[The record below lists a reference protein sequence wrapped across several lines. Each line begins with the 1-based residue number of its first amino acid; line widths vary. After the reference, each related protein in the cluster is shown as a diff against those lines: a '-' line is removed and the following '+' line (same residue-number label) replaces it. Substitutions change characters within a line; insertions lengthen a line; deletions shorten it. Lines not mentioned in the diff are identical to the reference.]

1 MMKKIIIDTNALM
14 AISEFKIDLFSEIK
28 RCCDFKYKIYVL
40 EGTLRELDN
49 IQKEQ
54 RGKEKQAARLALSLL
69 KHQNVEVLEDDGT
82 EKCVDDRLVYHS
94 QQGDLVLTQDA
105 GLKKRLQKPYLTI
118 RQKKMV
124 VLAD

>member
-1 MMKKIIIDTNALM
+1 MEIEYGSFIW
-14 AISEFKIDLFSEIK
+14 DLEK
-28 RCCDFKYKIYVL
+28 
-40 EGTLRELDN
+40 ELDN

-82 EKCVDDRLVYHS
+82 EKYVDDRLVYHS